1 MSFCFLKEKRG
12 NMKKVFE
19 LDFNGRKLVVETG
32 ELAKQTNGSV
42 LVRYGDT
49 AVLSVS
55 VMGKNM
61 ISSDFFPLTVLYQE
75 RLYSVGKIPG
85 GFIKREGRPSDAATL
100 AARLIDRPIRPMFD
114 ENLRNEIQV
123 INTVLSVDQDN
134 SPEITALFG
143 SSLCL
148 GISNIPFD
156 GPVAGVIVGR
166 INGEFVINPTAEQ
179 AEISDLNLTVAG
191 TKDAICMVE
200 AGAKELSEEVMLDAL
215 MFAHEN
221 IKVLCEFEQKIID
234 EVGVEK
240 IELEKAEIDPELESA
255 VKEYATKDMLEAIQ
269 IKDKLEKY
277 AKIDEVKENTIEHF
291 KEVYADTEELDKKI
305 ANVSK
310 VLVSIEAGEVRRLIT
325 DEHIRP
331 DGRKMDEIRPLYAG
345 VDILARTHG
354 SALFSRGETQVL
366 ATTTLG
372 AIGEHQI
379 LDGLGIEDSKRFML
393 HYNFPQFSVGEVGRY
408 GSPGRREIGHGALG
422 ERALA
427 QVIPSEEEFPYTIR
441 VVSEVLESNGSSSQA
456 TICSGCLSLMAA
468 GVPIKAPVAGI
479 AMGLIT
485 SPDGSKY
492 TILTDIQ
499 GLEDHMGDMDFKVAG
514 TKDGITALQMDI
526 KIKGVTKEILSEA
539 LAQAKKARLEILDV
553 MHDAIAE
560 PRKEVS
566 KYAPKI
572 ETFNIDPE
580 KIKDVIG
587 RGGDMITKII
597 LEASNVKTVN
607 DKDAV
612 KVDLEDDGRVIIYHT
627 DKDIIAK
634 TRKMIEDVVREVEE
648 GKVYTGKVVKVED
661 FGAFVEL
668 WPGCEGLVH
677 VSQLDYKRV
686 EKPSDVVAVGDE
698 IMVKSLGYDNRGRLN
713 LSRKECLP
721 KPEKK
726 EKKEKKDGK
735 DDKGIKD

>member
-49 AVLSVS
+49 AVLSVC

-166 INGEFVINPTAEQ
+166 VNGEFVINPTAEQ

-291 KEVYADTEELDKKI
+291 KEVYAEDEEIDKKI
-305 ANVSK
+305 AQVSK

-560 PRKEVS
+560 HRKEVS

-677 VSQLDYKRV
+677 VSQLDHKRV

-726 EKKEKKDGK
+726 EKKDKK
-735 DDKGIKD
+735 DDKKDKD

>member
-1 MSFCFLKEKRG
+1 
-12 NMKKVFE
+12 MKKVFNLE
-19 LDFNGRKLVVETG
+19 FNGRNISVETG
-32 ELAKQTNGSV
+32 ELAKQTNGAV

-49 AVLSVS
+49 AVLSVC
-55 VMGKNM
+55 VMGKNPV
-61 ISSDFFPLTVLYQE
+61 SQDFFPLQVLYQE

-85 GFIKREGRPSDAATL
+85 GFIKREGRPSEAATL

-134 SPEITALFG
+134 SPEMAAMLG

-148 GISNIPFD
+148 GISDIPFD
-156 GPVAGVIVGR
+156 GPVAGVVVGL
-166 INGEFVINPTAEQ
+166 IDDKFIINPTSE
-179 AEISDLNLTVAG
+179 ESEKSSLHLTVAG

-200 AGAKELSEEVMLDAL
+200 AGAKELPEDIMLEAL

-221 IKVLCEFEQKIID
+221 IKKLCAFQESIIK
-234 EVGVEK
+234 EIGKEK
-240 IELEKAEIDPELESA
+240 VELEKAIIPKDIEVS
-255 VKEYATKDMLEAIQ
+255 VREYATKDMLKAIQ
-269 IKDKLEKY
+269 IKEKLAKY
-277 AKIDEVKENTIEHF
+277 AAIDKVKEDTLKHF
-291 KEVYADTEELDKKI
+291 EEVYQNEEDLNSKLQQVK
-305 ANVSK
+305 K
-310 VLVSIEAGEVRRLIT
+310 VLTNIEAGEVRRLIT
-325 DEHIRP
+325 EEHVRS
-331 DGRKMDEIRPLYAG
+331 DGRKMDEIRPLFAG
-345 VDILARTHG
+345 VDLLARTHG
-354 SALFSRGETQVL
+354 SALFQRGETQVL

-372 AIGEHQI
+372 ALGEHQI
-379 LDGLGIEDSKRFML
+379 LDGLGIEDTKRFML

-485 SPDGSKY
+485 SEDESKY

-514 TKDGITALQMDI
+514 TRTGITALQMDI
-526 KIKGVTKEILSEA
+526 KIKGVTKEILGEA
-539 LAQAKKARLEILDV
+539 LAQAHKARLEILDV
-553 MHDAIAE
+553 MESAISK
-560 PRKEVS
+560 PREEVS

-572 ETFNIDPE
+572 ETFNVDPE
-580 KIKDVIG
+580 KIRDIIG
-587 RGGDMITKII
+587 RGGEMITKII
-597 LEASNVKTVN
+597 LEASNVSTVN

-627 DKDIIAK
+627 DKEIISK
-634 TRKMIEDVVREVEE
+634 TKEMILNVIREVEKD
-648 GKVYTGKVVKVED
+648 KVYTGIVTKVED
-661 FGAFVEL
+661 FGCFVEL

-677 VSQLDYKRV
+677 VSQLAWERID
-686 EKPSDVVAVGDE
+686 KPSSLVSVGDE

-726 EKKEKKDGK
+726 EKETEK
-735 DDKGIKD
+735 

>member
-1 MSFCFLKEKRG
+1 
-12 NMKKVFE
+12 MKKVFK
-19 LDFNGRKLVVETG
+19 LDFNGREIIVEAG

-49 AVLSVS
+49 AVLSVC
-55 VMGKNM
+55 VMGKTM
-61 ISSDFFPLTVLYQE
+61 VSQDFFPLQVLYQE

-166 INGEFVINPTAEQ
+166 IDGKFIINPTAE
-179 AEISDLNLTVAG
+179 EVEMSDLNLTVAG
-191 TKDAICMVE
+191 TKEAICMVE
-200 AGAKELSEEVMLDAL
+200 AGAKELSEDIMLDAL
-215 MFAHEN
+215 MFAHDN
-221 IKVLCEFEQKIID
+221 IKILCEFEEKIIA
-234 EVGVEK
+234 EIGVEK
-240 IELEKAEIDPELESA
+240 IELEKAEIDKELEES
-255 VKEYATKDMLEAIQ
+255 VKEYATKDMLKAIQ

-277 AKIDEVKENTIEHF
+277 AKIDEVKENTVEHF
-291 KEVYADTEELDKKI
+291 KEVYENDEEFDKKI
-305 ANVSK
+305 AQVNK
-310 VLVSIEAGEVRRLIT
+310 VLVMIEAGEVRRLIT
-325 DEHIRP
+325 EKHIRP

-345 VDILARTHG
+345 IDILSRTHG

-379 LDGLGIEDSKRFML
+379 LDGLGIEDTKRFML
-393 HYNFPQFSVGEVGRY
+393 HYNFPQFSVGEIGRY

-485 SPDGSKY
+485 SPDGKKH

-514 TKDGITALQMDI
+514 TKKGITALQMDI
-526 KIKGVTKEILSEA
+526 KIKGVTKEILKKA
-539 LAQAKKARLEILDV
+539 LAQAKKARLEILEV
-553 MHDAIAE
+553 MAKAIAE

-572 ETFNIDPE
+572 ETFNIDPD

-597 LEASNVKTVN
+597 LEASNVKSVN

-627 DKDIIAK
+627 DKAIIAK
-634 TRKMIEDVVREVEE
+634 TKKMIEDVVRVVEDN
-648 GKVYTGKVVKVED
+648 KVYTGKITKVED
-661 FGAFVEL
+661 FGVFVEL

-677 VSQLDYKRV
+677 VSQLDYKRI
-686 EKPSDVVAVGDE
+686 EKPSDIVNVGDE
-698 IMVKSLGYDNRGRLN
+698 IMVKSLGYDNKGRLN

-726 EKKEKKDGK
+726 EKDEKKSK
-735 DDKGIKD
+735 SK

>member
-1 MSFCFLKEKRG
+1 
-12 NMKKVFE
+12 MKKVFNLE
-19 LDFNGRKLVVETG
+19 FNGRNISVETG
-32 ELAKQTNGSV
+32 ELAKQTNGAV

-49 AVLSVS
+49 AVLSVC
-55 VMGKNM
+55 VMGKNPV
-61 ISSDFFPLTVLYQE
+61 SQDFFPLQVLYQE

-85 GFIKREGRPSDAATL
+85 GFIKREGRPSEAATL

-134 SPEITALFG
+134 SPEMAAMLG

-148 GISNIPFD
+148 GISDIPFD
-156 GPVAGVIVGR
+156 GPVAGVVVGL
-166 INGEFVINPTAEQ
+166 IDDKFIINPTSE
-179 AEISDLNLTVAG
+179 ESEKSSLHLTVAG

-200 AGAKELSEEVMLDAL
+200 AGAKELPEDIMLEAL

-221 IKVLCEFEQKIID
+221 IKKLCAFQESIIK
-234 EVGVEK
+234 EIGKEK
-240 IELEKAEIDPELESA
+240 VELEKAIIPKEIEVS
-255 VKEYATKDMLEAIQ
+255 VREYATKDMLKAIQ
-269 IKDKLEKY
+269 IKEKLAKY
-277 AKIDEVKENTIEHF
+277 AAIDKVKEDTLKHF
-291 KEVYADTEELDKKI
+291 EEVYQNEEDLNSKLQQVK
-305 ANVSK
+305 K
-310 VLVSIEAGEVRRLIT
+310 VLTNIEAGEVRRLIT
-325 DEHIRP
+325 EDHVRS
-331 DGRKMDEIRPLYAG
+331 DGRKMDEIRPLFAG
-345 VDILARTHG
+345 VDLLARTHG
-354 SALFSRGETQVL
+354 SALFQRGETQVL

-372 AIGEHQI
+372 ALGEHQI
-379 LDGLGIEDSKRFML
+379 LDGLGIEDTKRFML

-485 SPDGSKY
+485 SEDESKY

-514 TKDGITALQMDI
+514 TRTGITALQMDI
-526 KIKGVTKEILSEA
+526 KIKGVTKEILGEA
-539 LAQAKKARLEILDV
+539 LAQAHKARLEILDV
-553 MHDAIAE
+553 MESAISK
-560 PRKEVS
+560 PREEVS

-572 ETFNIDPE
+572 ETFNVDPE
-580 KIKDVIG
+580 KIRDIIG
-587 RGGDMITKII
+587 RGGEMITKII
-597 LEASNVKTVN
+597 LEASNVSTVN

-627 DKDIIAK
+627 DKEIISK
-634 TRKMIEDVVREVEE
+634 TKEMILNVIREVEKD
-648 GKVYTGKVVKVED
+648 KVYTGIVTKVED
-661 FGAFVEL
+661 FGCFVEL

-677 VSQLDYKRV
+677 VSQLAWERID
-686 EKPSDVVAVGDE
+686 KPSSLVSVGDE

-726 EKKEKKDGK
+726 EKETEK
-735 DDKGIKD
+735 